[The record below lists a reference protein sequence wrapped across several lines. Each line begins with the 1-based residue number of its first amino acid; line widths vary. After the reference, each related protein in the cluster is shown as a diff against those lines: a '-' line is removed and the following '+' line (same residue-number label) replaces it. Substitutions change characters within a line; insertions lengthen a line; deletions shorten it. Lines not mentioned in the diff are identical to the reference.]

1 MKNKYERL
9 ELKLTMFRGDFDI
22 VRTSV
27 GTASFDTDWSIN
39 PSSEGEGA

>member
-1 MKNKYERL
+1 MKNKYKRL
-9 ELKLTMFRGDFDI
+9 ELELTMFRDDFDI

-39 PSSEGEGA
+39 PNNEGEGA